1 MTVHLLEAFNPIV
14 GRTAF
19 VGLFLPEPW
28 RLSRAVVTPDVQTT
42 VREGERQWVASGE
55 TRHILFHGVRRTE
68 RADLVV
74 RVTPGAARRPLASR
88 TGAEGGSLTVGGHAG
103 EFQLGRRRDGW
114 FASRT
119 LPLVRVRHYCPR
131 TRRTVLLE
139 VCGEL
144 PPEELRALLGAFQR
158 MECHSGA

>member
-1 MTVHLLEAFNPIV
+1 VTVHLLEAFNPIV

-55 TRHILFHGVRRTE
+55 TRHVLFHGVRRE
-68 RADLVV
+68 RADLMV
-74 RVTPGAARRPLASR
+74 RITPGAARRPLAISAG
-88 TGAEGGSLTVGGHAG
+88 TEGGVLTVGGHAG
-103 EFQLGRRRDGW
+103 EFRLGRRREGW
-114 FASRT
+114 LTSRT
-119 LPLVRVRHYCPR
+119 VPVVRVRHYCPR

-144 PPEELRALLGAFQR
+144 PAEELRALLGVFQR
-158 MECHSGA
+158 VECHGGV

>member
-1 MTVHLLEAFNPIV
+1 MTMHLLEAFNPIV

-42 VREGERQWVASGE
+42 VREGEQQWVASGE
-55 TRHILFHGVRRTE
+55 TRHVLVHGVRRTE
-68 RADLVV
+68 RADLMV

-88 TGAEGGSLTVGGHAG
+88 VGAESGALTVGGHPG
-103 EFQLGRRRDGW
+103 EFHLGRRRDGW
-114 FASRT
+114 FTARMV
-119 LPLVRVRHYCPR
+119 PVVRVRTYCPR

-139 VCGEL
+139 VTGQL
-144 PPEELRALLGAFQR
+144 PPEELRALLDAFQR
-158 MECHSGA
+158 IACHSGP